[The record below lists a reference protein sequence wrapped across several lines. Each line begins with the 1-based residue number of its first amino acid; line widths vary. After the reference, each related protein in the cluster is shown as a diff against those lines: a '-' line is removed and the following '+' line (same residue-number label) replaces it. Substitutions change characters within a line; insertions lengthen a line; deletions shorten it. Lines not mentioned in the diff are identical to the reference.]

1 LKPVESLIAVVL
13 MHGSL
18 LKSFEDMPT
27 GEIQQMPAFI
37 ELSLVRDV
45 VLVLHS
51 AVVLYSILFSAT
63 FVTQWIRSPLRKLTD
78 VRLAWAIFMF
88 GMACNSFSFIMSDF
102 YFTADPGSLIWTKI
116 GYLMMMVALIGFF
129 LALEQ
134 ILPYRTRHLFTAA
147 GTIVAFITVLVPREY
162 LTVVALSASLVAFGI
177 LALFFSF
184 YVRNTSG
191 IVRGSMRMIFIGFL
205 GGFVGYL
212 LRSDFVYYS
221 LGEPVYLLGAFLLVS
236 GLVVMGV
243 AVLGSPALD
252 ELDWNEKML
261 ELFVIHSSGV
271 LMYHHKFIPTV
282 DLDENL
288 TAAGLTG
295 AQELFKEITQ
305 SKTGLKTLSI
315 GEICILFAHKE
326 NFTTALVAKQAY
338 RVLLGKT
345 RDFSDQFELIFGD
358 AVKTF
363 SGEVSQFNKAGRLAI
378 KLFSPGSSD

>member
-1 LKPVESLIAVVL
+1 
-13 MHGSL
+13 
-18 LKSFEDMPT
+18 
-27 GEIQQMPAFI
+27 MPAFI

-78 VRLAWAIFMF
+78 VRLAWAVFMF

-102 YFTADPGSLIWTKI
+102 YFIVDPGSLMWVKT

-129 LALEQ
+129 LALER
-134 ILPYRTRHLFTAA
+134 ILPYQTRHLFTVA
-147 GTIVAFITVLVPREY
+147 GVIVAFVTLLAPREY
-162 LTVVALSASLVAFGI
+162 LTALALTASLVVFGI

-191 IVRGSMRMIFIGFL
+191 VVRGSMRMIFIGFL
-205 GGFVGYL
+205 GGFVGYI
-212 LRSDFVYYS
+212 LRSDFIYNE
-221 LGEPVYLLGAFLLVS
+221 LGEPFYLLGSFLLVS

-261 ELFVIHSSGV
+261 ELYVIHSSGV

-305 SKTGLKTLSI
+305 SKTGLNTLSLGDI
-315 GEICILFAHKE
+315 SILFANKA

-345 RDFSDQFELIFGD
+345 KDFSDQFELIFGD
-358 AVKTF
+358 AVESF
-363 SGEVSQFNKAGRLAI
+363 SGEVSQFNQARRLAI
-378 KLFSPGSSD
+378 NLFSPGSTEQK

>member
-1 LKPVESLIAVVL
+1 MPV
-13 MHGSL
+13 
-18 LKSFEDMPT
+18 
-27 GEIQQMPAFI
+27 FI

-78 VRLAWAIFMF
+78 VRLAWAVFMF

-102 YFTADPGSLIWTKI
+102 YFTVDPGSLMWVKT

-129 LALEQ
+129 LALER
-134 ILPYRTRHLFTAA
+134 ILPYRTRHLFTVA
-147 GTIVAFITVLVPREY
+147 GVIVAFVTLLAPREL
-162 LTVVALSASLVAFGI
+162 LTALALTASLVVFGI

-184 YVRNTSG
+184 YVKNTSG
-191 IVRGSMRMIFIGFL
+191 VVRGSMRMIFIGFL
-205 GGFVGYL
+205 VGFVGYI
-212 LRSDFVYYS
+212 LRSDFIYDE
-221 LGEPVYLLGAFLLVS
+221 LGEPFYLLGAFLLVS
-236 GLVVMGV
+236 GLVTMGV

-261 ELFVIHSSGV
+261 ELYVIHSSGV
-271 LMYHHKFIPTV
+271 LMYYHKFIPTV

-295 AQELFKEITQ
+295 AQELFKEMTQ
-305 SKTGLKTLSI
+305 SKSGLNTLSI
-315 GEICILFAHKE
+315 GDISILFANKT

-345 RDFSDQFELIFGD
+345 KDFSDQFELIFGD
-358 AVKTF
+358 AVQSF
-363 SGEVSQFNKAGRLAI
+363 GGEVSQFNQAGRLALN
-378 KLFSPGSSD
+378 LFSPGSSEQK

>member
-1 LKPVESLIAVVL
+1 
-13 MHGSL
+13 
-18 LKSFEDMPT
+18 
-27 GEIQQMPAFI
+27 
-37 ELSLVRDV
+37 
-45 VLVLHS
+45 
-51 AVVLYSILFSAT
+51 
-63 FVTQWIRSPLRKLTD
+63 
-78 VRLAWAIFMF
+78 MF

-102 YFTADPGSLIWTKI
+102 YFTVDPGSLMWVKT

-129 LALEQ
+129 LALER
-134 ILPYRTRHLFTAA
+134 ILPYQTKHLFTAA
-147 GTIVAFITVLVPREY
+147 GVIVAFITLLADRDY
-162 LTVVALSASLVAFGI
+162 LTPLALTASLVVFGI

-191 IVRGSMRMIFIGFL
+191 VVRGSMRMIFIGFL
-205 GGFVGYL
+205 VGFVGYI
-212 LRSDFVYYS
+212 LRSDFIYYG
-221 LGEPVYLLGAFLLVS
+221 LGEPFYLLGAFLLVS

-261 ELFVIHSSGV
+261 ELYVIHSSGV

-305 SKTGLKTLSI
+305 SKSGLNTLSLGDI
-315 GEICILFAHKE
+315 SILFANKA

-345 RDFSDQFELIFGD
+345 KDFSDQFELIYGD
-358 AVKTF
+358 AVESF
-363 SGEVSQFNKAGRLAI
+363 GGEVSQFNQAGRLAI
-378 KLFSPGSSD
+378 NLFSPGSAEQK

>member
-1 LKPVESLIAVVL
+1 
-13 MHGSL
+13 
-18 LKSFEDMPT
+18 
-27 GEIQQMPAFI
+27 MPAFI

-63 FVTQWIRSPLRKLTD
+63 FVSQWIRSPLRKLTD
-78 VRLAWAIFMF
+78 VRLAWAVFMF

-102 YFTADPGSLIWTKI
+102 YFTVDPGSLLWVKT

-129 LALEQ
+129 FAIER
-134 ILPYRTRHLFTAA
+134 ILPYRTRHLFTVSGA
-147 GTIVAFITVLVPREY
+147 IVAFITILAPRDY
-162 LTVVALSASLVAFGI
+162 LTALALTASLVAFGI

-184 YVRNTSG
+184 YVKNTSG
-191 IVRGSMRMIFIGFL
+191 VVRGSMRMIFIGFL
-205 GGFVGYL
+205 VGFVGYI
-212 LRSDFVYYS
+212 LRSDFIYYG
-221 LGEPVYLLGAFLLVS
+221 LGEQVYIFGAFLLVT

-261 ELFVIHSSGV
+261 ELYVIHSSGV

-305 SKTGLKTLSI
+305 SKTGLNTLSV
-315 GEICILFAHKE
+315 GEISILFAHKTD
-326 NFTTALVAKQAY
+326 FTTALVAKQAY
-338 RVLLGKT
+338 RVLLGKIK
-345 RDFSDQFELIFGD
+345 DFSDQFELLFGD

-363 SGEVSQFNKAGRLAI
+363 GGEVSQFNQAGRLAI
-378 KLFSPGSSD
+378 RLFSPGTSEQKQ

>member
-1 LKPVESLIAVVL
+1 
-13 MHGSL
+13 
-18 LKSFEDMPT
+18 
-27 GEIQQMPAFI
+27 MPAFI
-37 ELSLVRDV
+37 ELSLIRDI

-78 VRLAWAIFMF
+78 VRLAWAVFMF

-102 YFTADPGSLIWTKI
+102 YFTVDPGSLLWTKT
-116 GYLMMMVALIGFF
+116 GYLMMMIALIGFF
-129 LALEQ
+129 LALER
-134 ILPYRTRHLFTAA
+134 ILPYRTRHAFTAA
-147 GTIVAFITVLVPREY
+147 GAMVAFVTVLAPREL
-162 LTVVALSASLVAFGI
+162 LTILALSASLVVFGI

-191 IVRGSMRMIFIGFL
+191 IVRGSMRMIFFGFL
-205 GGFVGYL
+205 GGFIGYI
-212 LRSDFVYYS
+212 LRSDFIYYS
-221 LGEPVYLLGAFLLVS
+221 LGESAYLLGAFLLVT
-236 GLVVMGV
+236 GLVVMGI

-252 ELDWNEKML
+252 ELDWNEQLL

-271 LMYHHKFIPTV
+271 LMYHHKFVQTV

-305 SKTGLKTLSI
+305 SKTGLNTLSV
-315 GEICILFAHKE
+315 GEVNMLFAHRT
-326 NFTTALVAKQAY
+326 NFTTALVARRAY

-345 RDFSDQFELIFGD
+345 RDFSVQFELIFGD
-358 AVKTF
+358 AVKDF
-363 SGEVSQFNKAGRLAI
+363 GGEVSQFDRASRIAVNV
-378 KLFSPGSSD
+378 FSPGTTEKK